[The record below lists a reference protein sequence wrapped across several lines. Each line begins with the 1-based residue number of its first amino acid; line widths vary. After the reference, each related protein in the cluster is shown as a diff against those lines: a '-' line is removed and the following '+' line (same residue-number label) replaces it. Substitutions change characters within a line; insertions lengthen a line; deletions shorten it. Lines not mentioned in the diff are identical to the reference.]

1 MNCIKAYRAMYLKV
15 LMEVTNAQRPSFII
29 DGTQLIESL
38 LHVNGDATEASS
50 LDNDTPTE
58 GGIHAPLGSST
69 PRTDSVLGPIG
80 SGGRIPELKHVSMH
94 HNHLRH
100 HHNKLSHSLLRIDQ
114 PNLPCHLVSFEQKL
128 PLSPKLLV
136 LIGVLG
142 GLKSKSMGHK

>member
-29 DGTQLIESL
+29 DGTQLIESW

-50 LDNDTPTE
+50 LDNDTPTK
-58 GGIHAPLGSST
+58 GGIYVPLGPPT
-69 PRTDSVLGPIG
+69 PLTDASWSEFDSVLGPTG
-80 SGGRIPELKHVSMH
+80 SGGWIPELKHVSMH
-94 HNHLRH
+94 HNHLHH
-100 HHNKLSHSLLRIDQ
+100 HHNKLSHYLLRTDQ

-136 LIGVLG
+136 LIGVFR
-142 GLKSKSMGHK
+142 